1 MTSRS
6 PALKTRVAIDRSRFG
21 HLYPFKSHYQTIGK
35 WRCHYLDEG
44 QGAPVLMLHGNPTWS
59 FYYRRLVQGLSP
71 ACRTIVPDHLGCGLS
86 DRPNPREYGY
96 RLADRVRDL
105 AVLIDALNLQ
115 EPITLI
121 LHDWGGMIGCCYAL
135 RHPERIARLIIMNTA
150 AFLPPAGKSLPLRLA
165 LLRRCP
171 GLAEFL
177 VLKANLF
184 ARAAAIMASHKG
196 LTRDVQAGL
205 LAPYNTPYNRMATL
219 KFVQDIPINR
229 RDPSY
234 ALVSHVDR
242 NLATLASKPIL
253 LLWGRHDF
261 VFDMEY
267 FEQWRRRFPA
277 AEYHLLPTAGHYV
290 LEDEPEAVLA
300 YVQDFL
306 KKHSIADMNAL

>member
-1 MTSRS
+1 M
-6 PALKTRVAIDRSRFG
+6 DRSAFG
-21 HLYPFKSHYQTIGK
+21 RLYPFTSHYQTIGK

-44 QGAPVLMLHGNPTWS
+44 RGAPVLMLHGNPTWS

-71 ACRTIVPDHLGCGLS
+71 GYRTIVPDHLGCGLS
-86 DRPNPREYGY
+86 DRPHPREYGY

-105 AVLIDALNLQ
+105 AVLVDGLNLQ
-115 EPITLI
+115 EPMTLI

-150 AFLPPAGKSLPLRLA
+150 AFHPPGRKSLPLRLA

-171 GLAEFL
+171 RLAEFL

-196 LTRDVQAGL
+196 LTREVQAGL

-219 KFVQDIPINR
+219 KFVQDIPTNR

-242 NLATLASKPIL
+242 NLAILASKPIL

-261 VFDMEY
+261 VFDLEY
-267 FEQWRRRFPA
+267 FEQWRQRFPA
-277 AEYHLLPTAGHYV
+277 AESHLLADAGHYV

-300 YVQDFL
+300 YVLDFL
-306 KKHSIADMNAL
+306 KRHAVNDMNTP